1 MAYLVL
7 KNKLSHNISLVIKIQ
22 PDRNLERKPNL
33 GSWYP
38 LESQKNVVQIH
49 QIHTN
54 HQIHQT
60 HSKSRSQTHQIH
72 IQIHINHHRRRRRRR
87 RRRRTT
93 TTTTRSN
100 QE

>member
-1 MAYLVL
+1 MERL
-7 KNKLSHNISLVIKIQ
+7 KFIGLFSLKKQANSNISLVIKIQ

-38 LESQKNVVQIH
+38 LESQKNVVPIH

-54 HQIHQT
+54 HQIYQT
-60 HSKSRSQTHQIH
+60 HSKSRSQAHQIH
-72 IQIHINHHRRRRRRR
+72 IQIHINHHRRRRR
-87 RRRRTT
+87 T